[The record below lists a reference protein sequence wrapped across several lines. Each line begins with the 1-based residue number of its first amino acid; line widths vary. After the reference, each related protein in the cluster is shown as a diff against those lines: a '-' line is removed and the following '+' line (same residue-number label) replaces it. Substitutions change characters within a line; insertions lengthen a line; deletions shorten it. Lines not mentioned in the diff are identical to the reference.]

1 MVRHTHSV
9 DLIPAWVHKFRQW
22 HTDMFEALDEA
33 HQQEIYHQGGW
44 IVPHYAEFKRLDP
57 NFVIPTEPILARVPP
72 ENRHRYEKICSSLLD
87 PSPAF
92 YRDDSPELSGPE
104 RCAKRL

>member
-9 DLIPAWVHKFRQW
+9 DLIPAWVHEFRQW

-33 HQQEIYHQGGW
+33 HQQEVYHQGGW

-57 NFVIPTEPILARVPP
+57 NFAIPTEPILARVPP
-72 ENRHRYEKICSSLLD
+72 ENRHHYEKICSSL
-87 PSPAF
+87 
-92 YRDDSPELSGPE
+92 
-104 RCAKRL
+104 